1 MQNKGNFS
9 LSGKSNYQP
18 NNLSGKKMYSSID
31 KYNTVTPEPLELFK
45 IKTQIM
51 SAILFPII
59 SQQWI
64 VVMENR
70 FIISIIKDKIENMYD
85 KYYKMY
91 HSTNPNHIIF
101 KDISFYRDVITLA
114 EAIIIEHNDLTDME
128 RKLYGKRSDVG
139 TLVFRTKMIK
149 LKPEFE
155 VYNLIIGRPEK
166 GTSYNEDT
174 IQYIKQ
180 MVGQENITFDKIR
193 KLINEKISN
202 KMNSEDKPN

>member
-18 NNLSGKKMYSSID
+18 NNLSGKKNNYSEN
-31 KYNTVTPEPLELFK
+31 KYNTVTSEPLELYK
-45 IKTQIM
+45 LKAQIM
-51 SAILFPII
+51 ATILFPII
-59 SQQWI
+59 SQQWT

-70 FIISIIKDKIENMYD
+70 FIISIIKEKIEKMYD

-91 HSTNPNHIIF
+91 CIINPNHVIF
-101 KDISFYRDVITLA
+101 KDIGFYRDVITLA
-114 EAIIIEHNDLTDME
+114 EAIIIEHNDVIDME
-128 RKLYGKRSDVG
+128 KKLYGKRSDVG

-155 VYNLIIGRPEK
+155 VYNLIIGRPKK
-166 GTSYNEDT
+166 GTSYNENT

-193 KLINEKISN
+193 KQLNEQILG
-202 KMNSEDKPN
+202 KMDSDDEL

>member
-1 MQNKGNFS
+1 MQNQGNFS
-9 LSGKSNYQP
+9 LSGKSNYHP
-18 NNLSGKKMYSSID
+18 NNLSGKKRGYIEN
-31 KYNTVTPEPLELFK
+31 KYNTITPESLELFK

-51 SAILFPII
+51 ATILFPII
-59 SQQWI
+59 SQQWN

-70 FIISIIKDKIENMYD
+70 FIISIIKEKLENMYN

-91 HSTNPNHIIF
+91 RNVNPNYVIF
-101 KDISFYRDVITLA
+101 KDIAFYRDVITLA
-114 EAIIIEHNDLTDME
+114 EAIIVEHNDVTDME
-128 RKLYGKRSDVG
+128 KKLYGKRSDIG

-166 GTSYNEDT
+166 GTSYNENT
-174 IQYIKQ
+174 IHYIKQ

-193 KLINEKISN
+193 KQINEHILGKIESDD
-202 KMNSEDKPN
+202 EL